1 MLENLVYYY
10 VTRMILLPLLLL
22 QPLELIL
29 KLNQLLLENQRLNY
43 KFGIQLDKKDFEQL
57 QPLIIV
63 EQWEYY

>member
-1 MLENLVYYY
+1 
-10 VTRMILLPLLLL
+10 MILLPLLLL